1 MTAADPQARAA
12 WAEAARDGS
21 ALGPA
26 QDAYERMQRVWEA
39 ELAARAELEE
49 R

>member
-1 MTAADPQARAA
+1 MSDALEEWAAATA
-12 WAEAARDGS
+12 DGS

-26 QDAYERMQRVWEA
+26 AEAYERMQRLWAV